1 MHRAAESQLKQW
13 KQDKSRLPL
22 IIRGAR
28 QVGKSHLIQSFGNEN
43 FKQCITINFE
53 SQFQYG
59 QYFEGDLSPQKIISQ
74 IELLANQR
82 CIPGETLLFLD
93 EVQECPR
100 AILSLR
106 YFKEQLP
113 ALHVIAAGSLLEF
126 TLAEAE
132 FRFPVGRVGFLHLK
146 PLSFKEFL
154 QALSEDALVDFLSKI
169 TIQNAA
175 DLSLPVHEKL
185 LELVRQYIILGG
197 MPAVVKNFV
206 ASQSLLEAT
215 RLQQFLIQSYVQD
228 FGKYASRAQQKYLQ
242 KLLQVAPSL
251 VGKHFKYSSVDP
263 EMKSREIKV
272 ALEQLNW
279 AQVLYS
285 IHATTASG
293 LPLKV
298 NAKENRFKLLFVDVG
313 LMNQSYGI
321 GEAPI
326 LQRDVSLLHW
336 GSLMEQMVG
345 QELLAYQDKYKP
357 AELYYWERE
366 GKISTAEVDYITS
379 FNNQIVPIEVKAGK
393 TGRLKSLAIFLNEHS
408 ASIGVQI
415 SENRL
420 CLNQNILS
428 IPFYLIHE
436 LERLIAEARED

>member
-1 MHRAAESQLKQW
+1 MHRAAESQLKSW
-13 KQDKSRLPL
+13 KTDKFRLPL
-22 IIRGAR
+22 IVRGAR
-28 QVGKSHLIQSFGNEN
+28 QVGKSYLIQTFGNAN

-53 SQFQYG
+53 LQLQYR
-59 QYFEGDLSPQKIISQ
+59 QCFEGELTPQKIISQ
-74 IELLANQR
+74 IELLSNQR

-113 ALHVIAAGSLLEF
+113 ELHVIAAGSLLEF
-126 TLAEAE
+126 TLADAE

-146 PLSFKEFL
+146 PLSFREFL
-154 QALSEDALVDFLSKI
+154 QALGEEALVDFLSVI
-169 TIQNAA
+169 RIQNAS
-175 DLSLPVHEKL
+175 DLTPPVHEKL
-185 LELVRQYIILGG
+185 LELVRYYIILGG
-197 MPAVVKNFV
+197 MPDVVK
-206 ASQSLLEAT
+206 SYIESKSLLEAT

-242 KLLQVAPSL
+242 KLLLVAPSL

-263 EMKSREIKV
+263 EMKAREIKV

-293 LPLKV
+293 IPLSV

-313 LMNQSYGI
+313 LMNQSYGV

-345 QELLAYQDKYKP
+345 QELLAYQDRYKP
-357 AELYYWERE
+357 SELYYWERE
-366 GKISTAEVDYITS
+366 SKISTAEVDYITS
-379 FNNQIVPIEVKAGK
+379 FDNKIIPIEVKAGK
-393 TGRLKSLAIFLNEHS
+393 TGRLKSLAIFLSEHS
-408 ASIGVQI
+408 APVGIQI

-420 CLNQNILS
+420 NLNQKILS
-428 IPFYLIHE
+428 VPFYLIHE
-436 LERLIAEARED
+436 LERLVEEAREI